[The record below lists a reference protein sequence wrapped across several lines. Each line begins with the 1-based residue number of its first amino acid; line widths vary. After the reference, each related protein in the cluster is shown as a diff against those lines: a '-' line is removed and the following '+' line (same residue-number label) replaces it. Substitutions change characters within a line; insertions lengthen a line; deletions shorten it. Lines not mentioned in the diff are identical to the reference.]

1 MHLYKRHLFLLALV
15 VLNFIGCSKKQE
27 KIQPTVESITESVYA
42 SGIIKSRNQYQ
53 VYSTVNGL
61 LNEIMVNEG
70 DVVKKDQPILRLL
83 NESSKINTANARL
96 AAELAEKNINGD
108 KLNEL
113 KANLEFAASKL
124 KNDSVLFVRQKNLYA
139 QQIGTLIDLEQ
150 RELAYSN
157 SQTNFRSAKLRYD
170 DAKTQAD
177 FAARQ
182 AKNNLNISTNVQ
194 NDFIIKSETNGRVYS
209 ILKEKGELVNTQ
221 SPVAIIGDA
230 EVFELELQVDE
241 YDVTRI
247 KAGQKILLSLDSY
260 KGKIFEAVVRR
271 IDPIM
276 NERTRSFKVEADFVQ
291 KPDELFPNLTVEAN
305 IVIHTKEKA
314 LTIPRTYLV
323 DDQFVL
329 NEKGEKLKVVVG
341 LKDYNKAEILNG
353 ISSSDF
359 IYLPVK

>member
-61 LNEIMVNEG
+61 LEEII
-70 DVVKKDQPILRLL
+70 VKKDQPILRLL
-83 NESSKINTANARL
+83 NESAGLNTANARL

-113 KANLEFAASKL
+113 KANLEFAGSKL
-124 KNDSVLFVRQKNLYA
+124 KNDSVLFIRQKNLYA

-150 RELAYSN
+150 RELAYTN
-157 SQTNFRSAKLRYD
+157 SQTNFRSTKLRYD

-276 NERTRSFKVEADFVQ
+276 NDRTRSFKVEADFIQ

-305 IVIHTKEKA
+305 IVIHTNHQT
-314 LTIPRTYLV
+314 LSTFL
-323 DDQFVL
+323 L
-329 NEKGEKLKVVVG
+329 NESPADL
-341 LKDYNKAEILNG
+341 
-353 ISSSDF
+353 
-359 IYLPVK
+359 